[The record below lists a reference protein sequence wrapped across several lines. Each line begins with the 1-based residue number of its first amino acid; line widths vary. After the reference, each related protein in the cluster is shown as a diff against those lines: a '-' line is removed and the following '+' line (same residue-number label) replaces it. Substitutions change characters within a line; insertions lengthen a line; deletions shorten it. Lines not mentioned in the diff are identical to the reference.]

1 MSKSGQRGSWGL
13 SVHWN
18 LLLGSLE
25 TPWLPDA
32 FEVLPGTKSGDIK
45 RSVLYGAH
53 LLWVRQWLSHTSCR
67 GPPGPHNMGCGA
79 SHCSLSHVSILHG
92 E

>member
-18 LLLGSLE
+18 LLLGSSE
-25 TPWLPDA
+25 TPWPPDA
-32 FEVLPGTKSGDIK
+32 CEVLPGTKSGDIK

-53 LLWVRQWLSHTSCR
+53 LLWVRQSSATLLAEVRPAPTRWAVELLTAH
-67 GPPGPHNMGCGA
+67 
-79 SHCSLSHVSILHG
+79 
-92 E
+92 